1 VSPGQVAVGL
11 RDLSFAYDAAGP
23 KVLNEITVDI
33 PAGHVTALLGPNGS
47 GKTTLLHLILG
58 LLQPLEGQVLLAG
71 RPANTYSR
79 REVSRLLGLVPQ
91 QEQVVFDIRVV
102 EYVLLGRAPHL
113 GLLQL
118 PSEQDLAVVDEV
130 LAATGLT
137 RFRDRTVPSLS
148 GGEKQLATIARA
160 LAQHP
165 GIFLLDEPTS
175 HLDLGNRRR
184 ILGLM
189 RSLTNDARTVIF
201 TTNDPNSAAA
211 ICDHAILMRDG
222 NILAAGDIDHAL
234 TATNLSATYG
244 VDVEVIEVH
253 GRPLVVAR

>member
-1 VSPGQVAVGL
+1 VSKAQVAVGL
-11 RDLSFAYDAAGP
+11 RDLSFGYDACGP
-23 KVLNEITVDI
+23 SVLNEITVDI

-58 LLQPLEGQVLLAG
+58 LLQPLQGQVLLAG

-79 REVSRLLGLVPQ
+79 RELSHMLGLVPQ

-118 PSEQDLAVVDEV
+118 PSEQDLAVVEDALV
-130 LAATGLT
+130 ATGLT
-137 RFRDRTVPSLS
+137 RFRDRAVPSLS
-148 GGEKQLATIARA
+148 GGEKQLAMIARA

-165 GIFLLDEPTS
+165 AIFLLDEPTS
-175 HLDLGNRRR
+175 HLDIGNRRR
-184 ILGLM
+184 VLELM
-189 RSLTNDARTVIF
+189 RSLTSNASTVIF

-211 ICDHAILMRDG
+211 ICDHVILMRDG
-222 NILAAGDIDHAL
+222 RILAAGGANDAL
-234 TATNLSATYG
+234 TGPHLSATYG
-244 VDVEVIEVH
+244 VEVEVIEVH
-253 GRPLVVAR
+253 GRPLIVTQ